1 MSAAEAAPDAPLPA
15 NGPTDDLPR
24 LFSCL
29 APYQRVLLAV
39 SGGPDSTALM
49 LLAQRWRAAI
59 PQGPELFV
67 ATVDHGLRA
76 EARIEAEAVA
86 RLAQYLGV
94 PQTILTWPGA
104 LPAGGIQEA
113 ARDARYEL
121 LLGHA
126 RRIGAGAI
134 ATAHTCDDQA
144 ETVLFRLMRGSG
156 LSGLA
161 GIPARRDIGEM
172 QLGEVHLVR
181 PLLGVRKAELI
192 DLCRREG
199 VAFAEDP
206 SNHNPRFAR
215 TQLRALLPLL
225 AAEGLDAP
233 RFSRLA
239 ARVARAE
246 AALEVA
252 TDAAALEVCL
262 SAGGERTP
270 SQLRRA
276 LFTALPE
283 EISLRLLG
291 RAIESLAEG
300 PVELAKLEALHGWIV
315 ALDKAARGART
326 LAGTLVRVER
336 DVVLVRLAPA
346 RKTIFG
352 PIDTNLRVPG
362 MKVSPRHLGKGAG
375 GT

>member
-15 NGPTDDLPR
+15 SGLTDDLPR
-24 LFSCL
+24 LFALL
-29 APYQRVLLAV
+29 AGHKRVLLAV
-39 SGGPDSTALM
+39 SGGPDSTALL
-49 LLAQRWRAAI
+49 LLAQRWRASI
-59 PQGPELFV
+59 DQGPELFV
-67 ATVDHGLRA
+67 ASVDHGLRA
-76 EARIEAEAVA
+76 EARAETEAVA
-86 RLAQYLGV
+86 RLAGQLGL
-94 PQTILTWPGA
+94 PHAILTWPGA

-121 LLGHA
+121 LLDHA
-126 RRIGAGAI
+126 RQIGADAI

-161 GIPARRDIGEM
+161 GIPARRDIGE
-172 QLGEVHLVR
+172 VHLVR

-192 DLCRREG
+192 AVCEAGG
-199 VAFAEDP
+199 VAFAQDP

-215 TQLRALLPLL
+215 TRLRAMLPLL
-225 AAEGLDAP
+225 EAEGLDAP
-233 RFSRLA
+233 RFARLA
-239 ARVARAE
+239 ARIARAD
-246 AALEVA
+246 AALEAA
-252 TDAAALEVCL
+252 TDAATADVCL
-262 SAGGERTP
+262 STGGEIAL

-276 LFTALPE
+276 PFTALPE

-291 RAIESLAEG
+291 RAIESLAES
-300 PVELAKLEALHGWIV
+300 PVELAKLEALHSWIV

-346 RKTIFG
+346 RKTISV
-352 PIDTNLRVPG
+352 PIDANLRVPG
-362 MKVSPRHLGKGAG
+362 VKVSPRHLGKGPG
-375 GT
+375 RT